1 MKIGCD
7 LDNVAVDIM
16 AGAKAALARDLG
28 IPVTEIIDT
37 HIYWQP
43 FSHLDP
49 AVASK
54 LVPDLTFWDR
64 EDVLLVSPPV
74 PGSLEAASRLPEAG
88 LLSCYINRRP
98 PQVAALT
105 PRLLQSNKLPEVPFD
120 PEHRK

>member
-1 MKIGCD
+1 MCRISPAGAFHKGTLLMKIGCD

-49 AVASK
+49 AVAST
-54 LVPDLTFWDR
+54 LVPDLTFR
-64 EDVLLVSPPV
+64 SEERRVGTECVSTCR
-74 PGSLEAASRLPEAG
+74 SRW
-88 LLSCYINRRP
+88 S
-98 PQVAALT
+98 Q
-105 PRLLQSNKLPEVPFD
+105 D
-120 PEHRK
+120 H